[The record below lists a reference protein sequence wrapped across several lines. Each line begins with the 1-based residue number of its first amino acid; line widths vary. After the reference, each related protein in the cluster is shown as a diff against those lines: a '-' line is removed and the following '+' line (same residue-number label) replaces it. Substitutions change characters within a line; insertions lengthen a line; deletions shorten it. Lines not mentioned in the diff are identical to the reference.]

1 MSRLQFIGLEDIVND
16 NKFHTMSCLC
26 EKQAEVWVMSRI
38 DFVKLQT
45 QTSVWKVFSRIVDER
60 INRLSRHIVKSS
72 LAEA

>member
-1 MSRLQFIGLEDIVND
+1 
-16 NKFHTMSCLC
+16 
-26 EKQAEVWVMSRI
+26 MSRI